1 MIMKRMDPTDP
12 LDIYFTEHVV
22 GPTAVV
28 QLGRS
33 ATVRRQPKR
42 GVMVDML
49 EDKPM
54 LVGVAA
60 QSLLA
65 KDPARAIA
73 GKPVSLPGLRNW
85 RRTLVVGGLLT
96 WSAVLVAATRWW
108 PF

>member
-1 MIMKRMDPTDP
+1 VIMKRMDPTDP

-42 GVMVDML
+42 GVMLDML
-49 EDKPM
+49 KDKPM

-73 GKPVSLPGLRNW
+73 GKPVSLQGLRNW

>member
-1 MIMKRMDPTDP
+1 MKRMDPTDP

-42 GVMVDML
+42 GVMLDML
-49 EDKPM
+49 KDKPM

-73 GKPVSLPGLRNW
+73 GKPVSLQGLRNW
-85 RRTLVVGGLLT
+85 RRTLVVCGLLT

>member
-1 MIMKRMDPTDP
+1 MKRMDPTDP

>member
-1 MIMKRMDPTDP
+1 MKRMDPTDP

-42 GVMVDML
+42 GVMLDML
-49 EDKPM
+49 KDKPM

-73 GKPVSLPGLRNW
+73 GKPVSLQGLRNW

>member
-1 MIMKRMDPTDP
+1 MIIECMDPTDP
-12 LDIYFTEHVV
+12 MDIYFTEHVV
-22 GPTAVV
+22 GPTTVV

-42 GVMVDML
+42 GVMLDML
-49 EDKPM
+49 KDKPM
-54 LVGVAA
+54 LVGIAA

-85 RRTLVVGGLLT
+85 RRALVVGGLLT

>member
-42 GVMVDML
+42 GVMLDML
-49 EDKPM
+49 KDKPM

-73 GKPVSLPGLRNW
+73 GKPVSLQGLRNW